1 MQEQF
6 IVTED
11 YFISLKITIF
21 LWKILPRTQCLQTSR
36 SFQKEHLIDIHTH
49 TQKGKKRICNWLVED
64 LHLLKALKR
73 KRNSFENSS
82 PNVGCRDSFL
92 KIKQL
97 YKEGNNMVEIKVQF
111 LFHLFD
117 FGTFHALATYN
128 LALPRKLKSFHCIQ
142 TQRSKKEPVKEAT
155 SYIYIYT
162 HTRIFLFF
170 VKTKHTYP

>member
-1 MQEQF
+1 MFGTFNARAIYCNRRLLYQL
-6 IVTED
+6 ED
-11 YFISLKITIF
+11 NDLSLKDTSKDSVFTNKQEF
-21 LWKILPRTQCLQTSR
+21 LKRTSHR
-36 SFQKEHLIDIHTH
+36 YAHTH

-128 LALPRKLKSFHCIQ
+128 LALP
-142 TQRSKKEPVKEAT
+142 
-155 SYIYIYT
+155 
-162 HTRIFLFF
+162 
-170 VKTKHTYP
+170 

>member
-1 MQEQF
+1 
-6 IVTED
+6 
-11 YFISLKITIF
+11 
-21 LWKILPRTQCLQTSR
+21 
-36 SFQKEHLIDIHTH
+36 
-49 TQKGKKRICNWLVED
+49 
-64 LHLLKALKR
+64 
-73 KRNSFENSS
+73 
-82 PNVGCRDSFL
+82 
-92 KIKQL
+92 
-97 YKEGNNMVEIKVQF
+97 MVEIKVQF

-128 LALPRKLKSFHCIQ
+128 LALPWKLKSFHRIQ